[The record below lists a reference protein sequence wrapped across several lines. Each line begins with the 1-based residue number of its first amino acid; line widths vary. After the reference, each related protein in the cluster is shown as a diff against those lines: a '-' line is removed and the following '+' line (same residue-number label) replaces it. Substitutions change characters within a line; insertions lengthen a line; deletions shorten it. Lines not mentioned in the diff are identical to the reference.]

1 MHPDD
6 FHGNH
11 DHRNTS
17 NALPSEIDT
26 LDDAI
31 AYLQKAR
38 QTMGGNTKFR
48 VVDNSYTKEWNE
60 YQCVN
65 DVILTGNKSLMA
77 KSRSGN
83 NEDYILFT
91 Y

>member
-6 FHGNH
+6 FYGN
-11 DHRNTS
+11 S
-17 NALPSEIDT
+17 NNKSNSKELPSSIDT

-38 QTMGGNTKFR
+38 QTMGGDVKFR
-48 VVDNSYTKEWNE
+48 IVAADEESYVEE
-60 YQCVN
+60 YREVN
-65 DVILTGNKSLMA
+65 NVILTGQQSLMGRMNG
-77 KSRSGN
+77 SSNG
-83 NEDYILFT
+83 EYVLFV

>member
-1 MHPDD
+1 MNPPFYPSDND
-6 FHGNH
+6 
-11 DHRNTS
+11 

-38 QTMGGNTKFR
+38 QTMGGDVKFR
-48 VVDNSYTKEWNE
+48 IVSAGVETYVEDYREVDN
-60 YQCVN
+60 
-65 DVILTGNKSLMA
+65 VILTGQQSLMG
-77 KSRSGN
+77 KMNGSSNG
-83 NEDYILFT
+83 EYVLFV